1 MVTENLIMFKVSPC
15 YSTFWWYSS
24 NF

>member
-15 YSTFWWYSS
+15 
-24 NF
+24 